1 MAGVFEIEGVDAPM
15 SSGMQGGMHGG
26 IGHTN
31 GVSGMLIKTSF
42 QFGGS
47 KGGSGFP
54 IFGTMKTSAYLTNP
68 QSRFASFVFVSV
80 HVSLKLREQCTC
92 QG

>member
-42 QFGGS
+42 KFFGVQ
-47 KGGSGFP
+47 GGLRLSNFRNNENEC
-54 IFGTMKTSAYLTNP
+54 IFNNP
-68 QSRFASFVFVSV
+68 QSRFASVVFVSV
-80 HVSLKLREQCTC
+80 LGPPRQD
-92 QG
+92 

>member
-42 QFGGS
+42 KFFGVQ
-47 KGGSGFP
+47 GGLRLSNFRNNENEC
-54 IFGTMKTSAYLTNP
+54 IFNKSTIK
-68 QSRFASFVFVSV
+68 VCVSCFC
-80 HVSLKLREQCTC
+80 QCPCFSEVT
-92 QG
+92 